1 MPLQPRSSEAVA
13 ASSSHFPSTDRRS
26 GKGPSA
32 GRAGAATAAGAII
45 WGTLGPVTA
54 QFPPGHTVELAA
66 LRLLIGAAALYLHGL
81 RGSLGH
87 VRWQRRE
94 LAAVALGSVAVSGFS
109 VCYFYAVELSG
120 VATSTVIAIGGAPI
134 LAGGAARFVNKRSVT
149 RTWAV
154 ATAVAVTGIALVS
167 LPGGTIAFSLP
178 GTALAI
184 LAAALYAAQA
194 DTIQVVAR
202 RHGPATA
209 VAAIFAGS
217 ALTLTP
223 WLPRAVPWAAAD
235 TGRLVSVL
243 YLGVFT
249 TAVAYALFAH
259 GVDRLGAPTAV
270 TISLLEP
277 ATAAV
282 LAAAWLQQSLSILR
296 WAGIVLVLGGL
307 ALMMRPPRPRQP
319 TDSQQKAAR

>member
-1 MPLQPRSSEAVA
+1 MPPPARSPDTVA
-13 ASSSHFPSTDRRS
+13 SGASSFPPS
-26 GKGPSA
+26 GQHPHT
-32 GRAGAATAAGAII
+32 GRAAAATAGGAVI
-45 WGTLGPVTA
+45 WGTLGPVA
-54 QFPPGHTVELAA
+54 ALFPAGHLLHMAE
-66 LRLLIGAAALYLHGL
+66 LRLLIGAAALYLL
-81 RGSLGH
+81 A
-87 VRWQRRE
+87 RWRRSPDIPWKRRE
-94 LAAVALGSVAVSGFS
+94 LMAVALGSVAVSGFS
-109 VCYFYAVELSG
+109 VCYFHAVELSG

-134 LAGGAARFVNKRSVT
+134 LAGLTARFVTRRPVS

-167 LPGGTIAFSLP
+167 LPGGALAFSLQ
-178 GTALAI
+178 GTAFAA

-194 DTIQVVAR
+194 DTIQAVAR

-209 VAAIFAGS
+209 VAAIFGGA

-223 WLPRAVPWAAAD
+223 WLPGAVPWAAAD
-235 TGRLVSVL
+235 PGRLAGVV

-259 GVDRLGAPTAV
+259 GVSRLGSPTAV

-282 LAAAWLQQSLSILR
+282 LAAVWLNQSLSVLR
-296 WAGIVLVLGGL
+296 WLGIVLVLFGL
-307 ALMMRPPRPRQP
+307 ALMMRPQRDGGLSP
-319 TDSQQKAAR
+319 

>member
-1 MPLQPRSSEAVA
+1 MPPRPLPGETVAPSRSPTPGA
-13 ASSSHFPSTDRRS
+13 ASPER
-26 GKGPSA
+26 PSA
-32 GRAGAATAAGAII
+32 RRAAIATAGGAVV

-54 QFPPGHTVELAA
+54 QFPPGHMLQLAE
-66 LRLLIGAAALYLHGL
+66 LRLLIGAAALYLL
-81 RGSLGH
+81 ARRRPSNR
-87 VRWQRRE
+87 VPWQRGE
-94 LAAVALGSVAVSGFS
+94 LLAVALGAVAVSGFS

-134 LAGGAARFVNKRSVT
+134 LAGLTARFVTRRPVT
-149 RTWAV
+149 RTWAI
-154 ATAVAVTGIALVS
+154 ATAVAVAGIALVS
-167 LPGGTIAFSLP
+167 LPGGSIAFSLP
-178 GTALAI
+178 GIALAA

-209 VAAIFAGS
+209 VAAIFAGG
-217 ALTLTP
+217 AVTLLP
-223 WLPRAVPWAAAD
+223 WLPSAVSWVAD
-235 TGRLVSVL
+235 DGMRLAGVI

-249 TAVAYALFAH
+249 TAVAYALFAY

-270 TISLLEP
+270 TISLVEP

-282 LAAAWLQQSLSILR
+282 LAAVWLHQSLSVLR

-307 ALMMRPPRPRQP
+307 ALMMRPQR
-319 TDSQQKAAR
+319 SARVSD

>member
-1 MPLQPRSSEAVA
+1 MPPHARSCETVAVG
-13 ASSSHFPSTDRRS
+13 ASLSTSSPQRST
-26 GKGPSA
+26 A
-32 GRAGAATAAGAII
+32 GRAAAATAGGAVI

-54 QFPPGHTVELAA
+54 QFPAEHLLQVAE
-66 LRLLIGAAALYLHGL
+66 LRLLIGAAALYLLARL
-81 RGSLGH
+81 RRLDH
-87 VRWQRRE
+87 VPWQRRE
-94 LAAVALGSVAVSGFS
+94 LMAVALGSVAVSGFS
-109 VCYFYAVELSG
+109 VCYFHAVELSG

-134 LAGGAARFVNKRSVT
+134 LAGLTARFVTRRSVT

-167 LPGGTIAFSLP
+167 LPGGTLAFSLP
-178 GTALAI
+178 GTALAA

-194 DTIQVVAR
+194 DTIQIVAR

-209 VAAIFAGS
+209 VAAIFGGG

-223 WLPRAVPWAAAD
+223 WLPSAVPWVAAD
-235 TGRLVSVL
+235 GGRLIGML

-249 TAVAYALFAH
+249 TAVAYGLFAH
-259 GVDRLGAPTAV
+259 GVSRLGAPTAV

-282 LAAAWLQQSLSILR
+282 LAAVWLHQSLSGLR

-307 ALMMRPPRPRQP
+307 ALMMRPQRPGRV
-319 TDSQQKAAR
+319 SV